1 MAKTVTAK
9 EGDSLCNIAF
19 QNGFGDCT
27 ALRDEPKNK
36 FILDRTGDE
45 KAQLRTGDKVTV
57 PKMEIKDV
65 NGATEQRHKF
75 VKRGTLAILR
85 FVHGAKDTSF
95 KNDRTLTFLNVSNF
109 ITNQAGPPDGNVAF
123 PGSGVRDFN
132 ENADKDKDAFKVE
145 VLDIN
150 GSGELEVEL
159 EVLKPVYD
167 AKGKVTKHEQ
177 FPAAIRA
184 PRQIKPDPKA
194 SKQGAT
200 QRFRTCYLRLV
211 VDDEDKKSPNDQT
224 LLTSDM
230 FDAADAESKKVE
242 ILDQKVK
249 GSYIIKT
256 CPKDPKCRSTVILP
270 IGEDRRRIRLAVHV
284 LNNKVTGADKK
295 PVVKLEDAE
304 KRVLTWFRRVY
315 AQANIAPKLT
325 MAVRAVDPPA
335 NLVAISN
342 DSGLPARGDG
352 QIGFT
357 IHVDGKPDVVI
368 GPITPKRNDK
378 PIKTARALAKLV
390 KAPFKAAVSE
400 NPARFVDDPKLKSA
414 DIVIT
419 EDSKARVT
427 ITIDILPPNRDTRQT
442 IVARIVN
449 PMNLESWA
457 VPNGND
463 NWNAGSYE
471 QRAVLKN
478 FDTKVK
484 SADDTVDI
492 FVVDQ
497 LTGGNRGEAMMSNH
511 RVDPL
516 RSSITQVKFSAFL
529 TKRTMDETNNNPFSF
544 PHEVTHV
551 TAEVVHC
558 TEPAQLMFSK
568 STPPPAGT
576 SGTNAVG
583 GTKRIRDAAVTY
595 DTPVGNFNI
604 VSRLRTEGK
613 SLLESW

>member
-1 MAKTVTAK
+1 MAKTVIAK
-9 EGDSLCNIAF
+9 VGDSLCNIAF
-19 QNGFGDCT
+19 LHGFGDCT
-27 ALRDEPKNK
+27 ALRAEPKNK
-36 FILDRTGDE
+36 YILDRDGDE

-57 PKMEIKDV
+57 PKMTMKEVD
-65 NGATEQRHKF
+65 GATEQRHKF

-85 FVHGAKDTSF
+85 FVHGAKDTPL

-123 PGSGVRDFN
+123 PGSGVRNFN
-132 ENADKDKDAFKVE
+132 EDADKDIDVFKVE
-145 VLDIN
+145 VHDIN
-150 GSGELEVEL
+150 ASGDLDVEL

-184 PRQIKPDPKA
+184 PRELKPKA
-194 SKQGAT
+194 SQQGTT

-211 VDDEDKKSPNDQT
+211 VDDEDKKSPADQT
-224 LLTSDM
+224 LLASDM

-249 GSYIIKT
+249 AFYVIKT
-256 CPKDPKCRSTVILP
+256 CPQNPKCKSTVILP

-304 KRVLTWFRRVY
+304 KRVLTWFRRVF
-315 AQANIAPKLT
+315 AQMNIAPKLT
-325 MAVRAVDPPA
+325 IAVRAIDPPA

-342 DSGLPARGDG
+342 DSGLAALGDG

-357 IHVDGKPDVVI
+357 IHAAGKADQVV
-368 GPITPKRNDK
+368 GPITPRRNDK

-390 KAPFKAAVSE
+390 KAPYKAAVSE
-400 NPARFVDDPKLKSA
+400 NPARFVDDRKLKSA

-419 EDSKARVT
+419 EESGARVT
-427 ITIDILPPNRDTRQT
+427 ITLDIPQPNRETRQT
-442 IVARIVN
+442 ILNRVVN
-449 PMNLESWA
+449 PMNLESWGEPA
-457 VPNGND
+457 GND

-478 FDTKVK
+478 FDTKFK

-492 FVVDQ
+492 FVVDR

-511 RVDPL
+511 RIDPQ
-516 RSSITQVKFSAFL
+516 RPSITQVKFSAFL
-529 TKRTMDETNNNPFSF
+529 TKRTMDETNSNPFSF
-544 PHEVTHV
+544 PHEVVHV
-551 TAEVVHC
+551 AAEVVHA
-558 TEPAQLMFSK
+558 T
-568 STPPPAGT
+568 AGT
-576 SGTNAVG
+576 SGLMFATATSGTSGANSVTA
-583 GTKRIRDAAVTY
+583 TKRIRDGAVNY
-595 DTPVGNFNI
+595 DGPAGDFNI
-604 VSRLRTEGK
+604 VRRIRVEGR
-613 SLLESW
+613 SLLESF